1 MNETITL
8 PRLINL
14 IAEGASV
21 EPAVARR
28 FLHEFFV
35 LIETGLSEGESVKI
49 KGVGEFM
56 KSDDPSNPVLFKAD
70 EHLAAVANE
79 PFAAFSAVELND
91 GAVEEFDNIKLP
103 DNTPDTTEP
112 LQPSSVNEPMPV
124 EEPEPTN
131 VPEPEP
137 EPVAEPVPA
146 EEPEPVNVPE
156 PEPEPV
162 AEPEPVK
169 DPEPVNV
176 PEPEPEPVS
185 EPVPVKDPES
195 VNAPEPEPEPV
206 TEPVPVKEPEPRVEK
221 EIVYEKVYV
230 DRESSGHSLWL
241 VMGILIGLIA
251 GLVGGY
257 FAGKAMAGLELP
269 AEDEDDYSDTTEVVM
284 TDLFE
289 QPATEMPSLTDT
301 ATAKPAEAEQAKENA
316 AVTAASTPAPEQ
328 APAKEPVYDTITSK
342 RFLAMI
348 ARDHYGVKNYWV
360 FIYNANPGLGN
371 PSAIRPGTRVVIP
384 PKETF
389 MEATKEATDA
399 KARRL
404 LAEINQK
411 YS

>member
-14 IAEGASV
+14 IAEGTSV

-112 LQPSSVNEPMPV
+112 LQPSSVNESVPV
-124 EEPEPTN
+124 K
-131 VPEPEP
+131 
-137 EPVAEPVPA
+137 
-146 EEPEPVNVPE
+146 EPEPVNVPE

-162 AEPEPVK
+162 AEPVPVK
-169 DPEPVNV
+169 EHEPVNV
-176 PEPEPEPVS
+176 PDPEPEPVA
-185 EPVPVKDPES
+185 EPVPVEEPEP

-206 TEPVPVKEPEPRVEK
+206 TEPEPVKEPEPRVEK

-269 AEDEDDYSDTTEVVM
+269 AEDEGDYSDTTEVVM

-289 QPATEMPSLTDT
+289 QPATEIPSLTDT
-301 ATAKPAEAEQAKENA
+301 ATAKPAESEQAKENA
-316 AVTAASTPAPEQ
+316 AVTAALTPAPEQ